1 MFQLLLTN
9 LHVVETVEGFVTD
22 SARKLGGPNED
33 LLRSRDPI
41 STVNWR
47 GRRFGGSGGGG
58 KTNVEGHCYTTQVIG
73 ARFLLMITHSRRVF
87 WVRGSGFEFVL
98 TRRAKGEGNGIF
110 IVNFVSF

>member
-22 SARKLGGPNED
+22 CARKLGGSNED

-41 STVNWR
+41 STVNR
-47 GRRFGGSGGGG
+47 SRRRRFGGG
-58 KTNVEGHCYTTQVIG
+58 KANVEGHCYTTDEVRVLLVVI
-73 ARFLLMITHSRRVF
+73 RHSRRVF
-87 WVRGSGFEFVL
+87 WVRDLGFELVL
-98 TRRAKGEGNGIF
+98 ARRGKGEGNGIF